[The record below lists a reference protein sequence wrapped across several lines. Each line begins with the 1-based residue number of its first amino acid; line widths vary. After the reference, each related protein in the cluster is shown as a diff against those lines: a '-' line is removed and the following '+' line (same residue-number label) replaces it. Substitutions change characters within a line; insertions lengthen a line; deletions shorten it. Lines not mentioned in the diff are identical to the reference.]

1 MKKEAIVPNEFYH
14 TYNRGVEKRNIFLDD
29 KDYIRG
35 VHDIYEFNDENAV
48 SNFKYRLDRLSQTEI
63 SRDLYRDR
71 ISIDERQKQRKI
83 LVDLMCWCLMPNHY
97 HFFSRSK
104 IKDGLSKFHQKF
116 GIGFTGYINLKYKR
130 NGVLFQGKY
139 KRVRVINDSQASH
152 LVCYIHSNP
161 LELWKP
167 DWKEKKLTALEL
179 QNALKF
185 LEKYR
190 WSSHLDYLG
199 IKNFPSLISTEFLLK
214 FFKGPENYKKFFI
227 DWLKQYEENI
237 PFIQKIIIQ

>member
-1 MKKEAIVPNEFYH
+1 MKKETIVLNEFYH
-14 TYNRGVEKRNIFLDD
+14 TYNRGVEKRNIFLVGEE
-29 KDYIRG
+29 YIRG

-48 SNFKYRLDRLSQTEI
+48 LNVKYRLNQTKI
-63 SRDLYRDR
+63 YGDR
-71 ISIDERQKQRKI
+71 ISIERKPRKI

-130 NGVLFQGKY
+130 NGVLFQGKH
-139 KRVRVINDSQASH
+139 KRVRVTNNTQASH

-167 DWKEKKLTALEL
+167 DWKEKKLTTLEL
-179 QNALKF
+179 QNALRF

-214 FFKGPENYKKFFI
+214 FFKGPVNYKKFFI
-227 DWLKQYEENI
+227 NWLKQYEKNI
-237 PFIQKIIIQ
+237 KFIQKVIIQ